1 MTMSAARPDSADAP
15 SVGLSSIIYGHRG
28 PEEATAW
35 IDDEPLDW
43 RSSLDVRRHSPAG
56 IEWGYAGSGPS
67 QFALAILLA
76 FDRPR
81 HRRGQLPGV
90 QAGLHRGL
98 QADMWVIPVKDVLA
112 WLRARR
118 AAEAPAS

>member
-35 IDDEPLDW
+35 IDGEPLDW

-76 FDRPR
+76 LTDRDTAEANYQNFKR
-81 HRRGQLPGV
+81 AFIV
-90 QAGLHRGL
+90 GL

-112 WLRARR
+112 WLRSQSGDDT
-118 AAEAPAS
+118 P

>member
-1 MTMSAARPDSADAP
+1 MMSAARPDPTDVP
-15 SVGLSSIIYGHRG
+15 SVGLSSIVYGHRG

-35 IDDEPLDW
+35 IDGEPLDW
-43 RSSLDVRRHSPAG
+43 RSSLDVRCHSPVG

-76 FDRPR
+76 LTDRDTAEANYQNFKR
-81 HRRGQLPGV
+81 AFIV
-90 QAGLHRGL
+90 GL

-112 WLRARR
+112 WLRSQ
-118 AAEAPAS
+118 PGGDTP